1 MPPASAALADTV
13 TVPLTLLPALG
24 AVIETVGGVVSPAA
38 ATDTVIVVEA
48 RLPAASRAT
57 ADSVW
62 LPAVDVVVF
71 HATE

>member
-1 MPPASAALADTV
+1 MRLLVMSPPA
-13 TVPLTLLPALG
+13 
-24 AVIETVGGVVSPAA
+24 AA
-38 ATDTVIVVEA
+38 ATDTVMVVEA

-62 LPAVDVVVF
+62 LPAVEVVVF